1 MSPVT
6 RHDERL
12 KWWTLLMTTVIL
24 LALLLALVQI
34 WLLPMLLNLKNA
46 NFLLSNRDNPPE
58 VTPVLAR
65 IQRASINLQ
74 ESLPAFLAMA
84 VVAEIQGLDLTLVAS
99 VWLALR
105 GAYVATYGLGIV
117 GLRSLIW
124 IGSLVCLVYMGLALA
139 GAVTL

>member
-1 MSPVT
+1 
-6 RHDERL
+6 
-12 KWWTLLMTTVIL
+12 MTTVIL

-58 VTPVLAR
+58 VTPVLGR
-65 IQRASINLQ
+65 IQRASVNLQ

>member
-1 MSPVT
+1 
-6 RHDERL
+6 
-12 KWWTLLMTTVIL
+12 MTTVIL

>member
-1 MSPVT
+1 
-6 RHDERL
+6 
-12 KWWTLLMTTVIL
+12 MTTVIL

-58 VTPVLAR
+58 VTPVLGR
-65 IQRASINLQ
+65 IQRASVNLQ
-74 ESLPAFLAMA
+74 GSLPAFLAMA

>member
-65 IQRASINLQ
+65 IQRASVNLQ

>member
-1 MSPVT
+1 
-6 RHDERL
+6 
-12 KWWTLLMTTVIL
+12 MTTVIL

-65 IQRASINLQ
+65 IQRASVNLQ

-124 IGSLVCLVYMGLALA
+124 ISSLVCLVYMGLALA

>member
-1 MSPVT
+1 
-6 RHDERL
+6 
-12 KWWTLLMTTVIL
+12 MTMVIL

-46 NFLLSNRDNPPE
+46 DFLLSNRDNPPE

-65 IQRASINLQ
+65 IQRASVNLQ

>member
-58 VTPVLAR
+58 VTLVLAR
-65 IQRASINLQ
+65 IQRASVNLQ

>member
-1 MSPVT
+1 
-6 RHDERL
+6 
-12 KWWTLLMTTVIL
+12 MTTVIL

-46 NFLLSNRDNPPE
+46 DFLLSNRDNPPE

-65 IQRASINLQ
+65 IQRASVNLQ

>member
-1 MSPVT
+1 
-6 RHDERL
+6 
-12 KWWTLLMTTVIL
+12 MTTVIL

-46 NFLLSNRDNPPE
+46 NFLLSNRDSPPE

-65 IQRASINLQ
+65 IQRASVNLQ

>member
-1 MSPVT
+1 
-6 RHDERL
+6 
-12 KWWTLLMTTVIL
+12 MTTVIL

-58 VTPVLAR
+58 VTLVLAR
-65 IQRASINLQ
+65 IQRASVNLQ

-139 GAVTL
+139 AAVTL

>member
-1 MSPVT
+1 
-6 RHDERL
+6 
-12 KWWTLLMTTVIL
+12 MTTVIL

-65 IQRASINLQ
+65 IQRASVNLQ

-124 IGSLVCLVYMGLALA
+124 IGSLVCLVYRGLALA

>member
-1 MSPVT
+1 
-6 RHDERL
+6 
-12 KWWTLLMTTVIL
+12 MTTVIL

-58 VTPVLAR
+58 VTPVLGR
-65 IQRASINLQ
+65 IQRASVNLQ

-84 VVAEIQGLDLTLVAS
+84 VVAEIQGLDLILVAS

>member
-1 MSPVT
+1 
-6 RHDERL
+6 
-12 KWWTLLMTTVIL
+12 MTMVIL

-46 NFLLSNRDNPPE
+46 DFLLSNRDNPPE

-65 IQRASINLQ
+65 IQRASVNLQ

-84 VVAEIQGLDLTLVAS
+84 MVAEIQGLDLTLVAS

>member
-1 MSPVT
+1 
-6 RHDERL
+6 
-12 KWWTLLMTTVIL
+12 MTMVIL

-65 IQRASINLQ
+65 IQRASVNLQ

-84 VVAEIQGLDLTLVAS
+84 VVAEIQVLDLTLVAS

-139 GAVTL
+139 GAVIL

>member
-1 MSPVT
+1 
-6 RHDERL
+6 
-12 KWWTLLMTTVIL
+12 MTTVIL

-65 IQRASINLQ
+65 IQRASVNLQ

-105 GAYVATYGLGIV
+105 SAYVATYGLGIV

>member
-1 MSPVT
+1 
-6 RHDERL
+6 
-12 KWWTLLMTTVIL
+12 MTTVIL
-24 LALLLALVQI
+24 LALLLGLVQI

-65 IQRASINLQ
+65 IQRASVNLQ

>member
-1 MSPVT
+1 
-6 RHDERL
+6 
-12 KWWTLLMTTVIL
+12 MTTVIL

-65 IQRASINLQ
+65 IQRASVNLQ

-84 VVAEIQGLDLTLVAS
+84 VVAEIQDLDLTLVAS

>member
-1 MSPVT
+1 
-6 RHDERL
+6 
-12 KWWTLLMTTVIL
+12 
-24 LALLLALVQI
+24 
-34 WLLPMLLNLKNA
+34 MLLNLKNA

-58 VTPVLAR
+58 VTPVLGR
-65 IQRASINLQ
+65 IQRASVNLQ

>member
-1 MSPVT
+1 
-6 RHDERL
+6 
-12 KWWTLLMTTVIL
+12 MTTVIL

-46 NFLLSNRDNPPE
+46 DFLLSNRDNPPE

-65 IQRASINLQ
+65 IQRASVNLQ

-99 VWLALR
+99 VWLVLR

-124 IGSLVCLVYMGLALA
+124 IGSLVCLFYMGLALA

>member
-1 MSPVT
+1 
-6 RHDERL
+6 
-12 KWWTLLMTTVIL
+12 MTTVIL

-58 VTPVLAR
+58 VTSVLGR
-65 IQRASINLQ
+65 IQRASVNLQ

-105 GAYVATYGLGIV
+105 GAYVATYGFGIV

>member
-12 KWWTLLMTTVIL
+12 KWRTLLMTTVIL

-58 VTPVLAR
+58 VTPVLGR
-65 IQRASINLQ
+65 IQRASVNLQ

>member
-1 MSPVT
+1 
-6 RHDERL
+6 
-12 KWWTLLMTTVIL
+12 MTTVIL

-65 IQRASINLQ
+65 IQRASVNLQ

-139 GAVTL
+139 GSVTL

>member
-1 MSPVT
+1 
-6 RHDERL
+6 
-12 KWWTLLMTTVIL
+12 MTTVIL

-58 VTPVLAR
+58 VTSVLGR
-65 IQRASINLQ
+65 IQRASVNLQ

>member
-1 MSPVT
+1 
-6 RHDERL
+6 
-12 KWWTLLMTTVIL
+12 MTTVIL

-46 NFLLSNRDNPPE
+46 NFLLSNRDNPPD

-65 IQRASINLQ
+65 IQRASVNLQ

-139 GAVTL
+139 GSVTL

>member
-1 MSPVT
+1 
-6 RHDERL
+6 
-12 KWWTLLMTTVIL
+12 MTTVIL

-65 IQRASINLQ
+65 IQRASVNLQ

>member
-1 MSPVT
+1 
-6 RHDERL
+6 
-12 KWWTLLMTTVIL
+12 MTTVIL

-46 NFLLSNRDNPPE
+46 DFLLSNRDNPPE

-65 IQRASINLQ
+65 IQRASVNLQ

-99 VWLALR
+99 LWLALR

>member
-1 MSPVT
+1 
-6 RHDERL
+6 
-12 KWWTLLMTTVIL
+12 MTTVIL

-84 VVAEIQGLDLTLVAS
+84 VVAEIQDLDLTLVAS

>member
-1 MSPVT
+1 
-6 RHDERL
+6 
-12 KWWTLLMTTVIL
+12 MTTVIL

-65 IQRASINLQ
+65 IQRASVNLQ

-105 GAYVATYGLGIV
+105 GAYVAAYGLGIV

-139 GAVTL
+139 GAVAL

>member
-1 MSPVT
+1 
-6 RHDERL
+6 
-12 KWWTLLMTTVIL
+12 MTTVIL

-58 VTPVLAR
+58 ATPVLAR
-65 IQRASINLQ
+65 IQRASVNLQ

-139 GAVTL
+139 GAVIL

>member
-1 MSPVT
+1 
-6 RHDERL
+6 
-12 KWWTLLMTTVIL
+12 MTTVIL

-65 IQRASINLQ
+65 IQRASVNLQ

-84 VVAEIQGLDLTLVAS
+84 VVAEIHGLDLTLVAS

>member
-1 MSPVT
+1 
-6 RHDERL
+6 
-12 KWWTLLMTTVIL
+12 MTTVIL
-24 LALLLALVQI
+24 LTLLLALVQI

-65 IQRASINLQ
+65 IQRASVNLQ

>member
-1 MSPVT
+1 
-6 RHDERL
+6 
-12 KWWTLLMTTVIL
+12 MTTVIL

-46 NFLLSNRDNPPE
+46 NFLISNRDNPPE

-65 IQRASINLQ
+65 IQRASVNLQ

-84 VVAEIQGLDLTLVAS
+84 VVAEIQDLDLTLVAS

-124 IGSLVCLVYMGLALA
+124 VGSLVCLVYMGLALA

>member
-1 MSPVT
+1 
-6 RHDERL
+6 
-12 KWWTLLMTTVIL
+12 MTTIIL

-65 IQRASINLQ
+65 IQRASVNLQ

-84 VVAEIQGLDLTLVAS
+84 VVAEIQGLDLTLLAS

>member
-1 MSPVT
+1 
-6 RHDERL
+6 
-12 KWWTLLMTTVIL
+12 MTTVIL

-46 NFLLSNRDNPPE
+46 NFLLSNRDNLPE

-65 IQRASINLQ
+65 IQRASVNLQ

>member
-1 MSPVT
+1 
-6 RHDERL
+6 
-12 KWWTLLMTTVIL
+12 MTTVIL

-65 IQRASINLQ
+65 IQRASVNLQ

-84 VVAEIQGLDLTLVAS
+84 VVAEIQSLDLTLVAS

>member
-1 MSPVT
+1 
-6 RHDERL
+6 
-12 KWWTLLMTTVIL
+12 MTTVIL

-74 ESLPAFLAMA
+74 ESLSAFLAMA

>member
-1 MSPVT
+1 
-6 RHDERL
+6 
-12 KWWTLLMTTVIL
+12 MTTIIL

-65 IQRASINLQ
+65 IQRASVNLQ

>member
-1 MSPVT
+1 
-6 RHDERL
+6 
-12 KWWTLLMTTVIL
+12 MTMVIL

-65 IQRASINLQ
+65 IQRASVNLQ

>member
-12 KWWTLLMTTVIL
+12 KWRTLLMTTVIL

-65 IQRASINLQ
+65 IQRASVNLQ